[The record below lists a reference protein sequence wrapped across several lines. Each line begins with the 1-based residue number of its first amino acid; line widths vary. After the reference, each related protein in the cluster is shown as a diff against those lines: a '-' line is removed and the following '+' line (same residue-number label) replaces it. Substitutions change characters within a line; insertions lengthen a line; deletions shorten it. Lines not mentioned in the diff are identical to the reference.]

1 MIKQIYYSSLLGI
14 LLLILSCSTFQF
26 QHDQSSIEAEHR
38 RNNPLINGLNET
50 IDFANIQEKDILLA
64 TKNILRNADVIL
76 EEILSI
82 PDSLRSFENTLL
94 RLDDL
99 YNIISKVWNPLGL
112 LSSV

>member
-1 MIKQIYYSSLLGI
+1 MIKQIYYSSLLCI

-26 QHDQSSIEAEHR
+26 QHDQSSNEAEHSR
-38 RNNPLINGLNET
+38 TNPLINGLNET
-50 IDFANIQEKDILLA
+50 IDFANIQEKDILQA

-99 YNIISKVWNPLGL
+99 YK
-112 LSSV
+112 